1 MKLHH
6 FVTQPASEEGAKA
19 RNAGKALAQVVPSP
33 LSSVELPSASV
44 TEAAKK
50 AVVITAPESADKE
63 QAHRDFAEDQ
73 LARTNP
79 RLHRHMRHYG

>member
-6 FVTQPASEEGAKA
+6 FVTQPASEEGMKA
-19 RNAGKALAQVVPSP
+19 RNAGRALTQVVPVA
-33 LSSVELPSASV
+33 LSGVELTGVSV

-50 AVVITAPESADKE
+50 ETVTDVGSADKV

-79 RLHRHMRHYG
+79 RLHRHLRHYG

>member
-19 RNAGKALAQVVPSP
+19 RNAGRALAQVVPAP
-33 LSSVELPSASV
+33 SSGVELLGASV

-50 AVVITAPESADKE
+50 VVAVAAPESADKE